1 MLPESKAGLLL
12 RSIDE
17 EDWGDI
23 RRLRT
28 FQSNHLLVRMR
39 DDSGRLRPAQER
51 AEILATH
58 YEKVWAPSTSFLD
71 DGRDPLFGAAII
83 YDGDFTPTELR
94 EVRKKI
100 KKNKV
105 AGTDDI
111 PSELILLLL
120 SFPQGFTLVLSL
132 MCQML
137 QGDSQ
142 NLYVMNLTS
151 VQ

>member
-58 YEKVWAPSTSFLD
+58 YEKVWTPSSAWEH

-83 YDGDFTPTELR
+83 DDGDPTPTELR
-94 EVRKKI
+94 EVRRKI

-111 PSELILLLL
+111 PNEIILLLL
-120 SFPQGFTLVLSL
+120 SFPQGFDLVLSL
-132 MCQML
+132 MCQFL
-137 QGDSQ
+137 RSESLPDEFDISSGA
-142 NLYVMNLTS
+142 L
-151 VQ
+151 